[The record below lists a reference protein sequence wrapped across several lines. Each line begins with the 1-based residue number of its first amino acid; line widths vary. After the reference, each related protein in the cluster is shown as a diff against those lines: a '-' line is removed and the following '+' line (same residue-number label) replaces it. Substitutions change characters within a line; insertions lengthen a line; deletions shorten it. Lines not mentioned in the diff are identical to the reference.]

1 MHFSPEGI
9 GVPLTPAVIT
19 PTPRIAIV
27 VASIRRAEEIGQL
40 LSHLA
45 VQTLPPFSII
55 LSVEQ
60 PSDLPP
66 GLPPDINV
74 VMGPKGLTQQ
84 RNRGLELALSMSD
97 LIVFFDDDFI
107 PVSDAL
113 EGMARLFALAPDI
126 VAATGLVLRD
136 GVKRGGISYNEALE
150 TVRAYEEQRVKAQP
164 AKVEHTGELYGCNMV
179 FRSAAIGACRFDETL
194 PLYGWQEDVD
204 FTGQIMKK
212 GSTVRT
218 NAFAGVHRGVNK
230 GRTQG
235 TALGYS
241 QIINPIY
248 LVRKGT
254 MRPVKAL
261 ILVTKNFLANHIRL
275 LRPEPFIDRIGR
287 CRGNW
292 RGIFDLLCRRCN
304 PENVLTLH

>member
-1 MHFSPEGI
+1 MHFSPEGL
-9 GVPLTPAVIT
+9 GVPLTTAGIT
-19 PTPRIAIV
+19 PTPRIAII

-45 VQTLPPFSII
+45 AQTLPPFSII

-66 GLPPDINV
+66 GLPPGIDI

-84 RNRGLELALSMSD
+84 RNRGLELALPVSD
-97 LIVFFDDDFI
+97 LIVFLDDDFI
-107 PVSDAL
+107 PANDAL

-126 VAATGLVLRD
+126 VGATGLVLRD
-136 GVKRGGISYNEALE
+136 GVKRGGMSYNEAVE
-150 TVRAYEEQRVKAQP
+150 TVRAYEEQRGRAQP
-164 AKVEHTGELYGCNMV
+164 AEAEPTEELYGCNMV
-179 FRSAAIGACRFDETL
+179 FRSTAIGACRFDEML

-204 FTGQIMKK
+204 FTGQIMKN

-230 GRTQG
+230 GRTPG

-241 QIINPIY
+241 QMINPIY

-261 ILVTKNFLANHIRL
+261 TLMTKNFLANHIRL
-275 LRPEPFIDRIGR
+275 IRPEPFIDRRGR

-304 PENVLTLH
+304 PESVLTLH